1 MKIQHVEELVGITRK
16 NIRFYEDQGLLSP
29 KRAENGYR
37 EYHEED
43 IRRLKQIKF
52 LRKLFVPIEE
62 IRLVLSGEIP
72 LEDCL
77 EHRLRD
83 IEKQRMN
90 LDELQTVTEDLL
102 CGSTPED
109 PLTLE
114 RLEIDSCLENINRL
128 EKEGK
133 TFMDVNLTD
142 VHRKK
147 AVGSLIGALIMIAIM
162 GFITAAILW
171 GNKVDPLP
179 VWLFVLL
186 LAIPVIIIV
195 CIIVV
200 LIQRIGEIQG
210 GEEDEAA
217 KY

>member
-1 MKIQHVEELVGITRK
+1 MKIQNVEELVGISKK

-43 IRRLKQIKF
+43 IQRLKQIKF
-52 LRKLFVPIEE
+52 LRKLYVPIEE
-62 IRLVLSGEIP
+62 IRLVFSGEIP
-72 LEDCL
+72 MEQCL

-83 IEKQRMN
+83 IEKQRAD
-90 LDELQTVTEDLL
+90 LDEIQMITEELL
-102 CGSTPED
+102 RSGTPEE
-109 PLTLE
+109 PLSPD
-114 RLEIDSCLENINRL
+114 RLDIDSCLEKIARL

-142 VHRKK
+142 IHRKK
-147 AVGSLIGALIMIAIM
+147 AVGSLIGASIMIAVM
-162 GFITAAILW
+162 AFIAGMILW
-171 GNKVDPLP
+171 GNKAEPLP
-179 VWLFVLL
+179 KFLFVLL
-186 LAIPVIIIV
+186 MAIPVVIIV

-200 LIQRIGEIQG
+200 LVQRIGEIQG

>member
-1 MKIQHVEELVGITRK
+1 MKIQNVEELVGITKK

-43 IRRLKQIKF
+43 IKRLKQIKF

-62 IRLVLSGEIP
+62 IRAVFSGEST
-72 LEDCL
+72 LKECL
-77 EHRLRD
+77 EHRLSE
-83 IEKQRMN
+83 IEKQRQD
-90 LDELQTVTEDLL
+90 LDEMQLIAEGLVSR
-102 CGSTPED
+102 STPDE
-109 PLTLE
+109 PLALDQ
-114 RLEIDSCLENINRL
+114 LDIDSCLEDIARL

-133 TFMDVNLTD
+133 TFMDVNITD
-142 VHRKK
+142 IHRKK
-147 AVGSLIGALIMIAIM
+147 TFGSLIGASIMIALM
-162 GFITAAILW
+162 AFIASMIWW
-171 GNKVDPLP
+171 GNRVEPLP
-179 VWLFVLL
+179 KFLFILL
-186 LAIPVIIIV
+186 IAIPVIVIV

-200 LIQRIGEIQG
+200 LMQRIGEIQG